1 MREDSQPGPT
11 HPPHMAFDAARV
23 LRASKFRLGNLR
35 AQGVPAILIGA
46 AAVIVAVGAARS
58 LRAATP
64 LLPET
69 LREAR
74 NLLEATRREP
84 KTLGK

>member
-1 MREDSQPGPT
+1 MREDSQCGPT
-11 HPPHMAFDAARV
+11 HPPHMAFDPARV
-23 LRASKFRLGNLR
+23 LRASKLRFGQLR

-46 AAVIVAVGAARS
+46 AAVILATGAARS
-58 LRAATP
+58 LRIAAP

-74 NLLEATRREP
+74 SLLEATRREP
-84 KTLGK
+84 KTLTK

>member
-1 MREDSQPGPT
+1 
-11 HPPHMAFDAARV
+11 MAFDPARV
-23 LRASKFRLGNLR
+23 LRASKIRIGRLR

-46 AAVIVAVGAARS
+46 AAVILATGAARS
-58 LRAATP
+58 LRVATP

-69 LREAR
+69 LREAK

-84 KTLGK
+84 KNLTK